1 MVGAVCWTSAATAV
15 VAAMPGS
22 VAAGQLPA
30 ACCQFNHCAT
40 ISLAAGGV
48 LVGEPQEDREWWVL
62 VVLPCAAGQWTTCA
76 GTTQQAV
83 EGSGSCIHMC
93 WQFPRVS
100 TWQSCRPPL
109 NRLSALPNAGGAT
122 AGLQLMKRVASAGM
136 LLAPFP
142 LGKRPCLEYMH
153 LAAAAHHDQ
162 LLHHPP
168 GPLHPGSFPAA
179 GGGTAGA
186 GPNGGPYFATPEI
199 VPVPLLAGGG
209 SGHLPPLRRE
219 GAAAGTPMFEE
230 LPQHNGNAT
239 VHGSG
244 GYMQQLAGNSEV
256 ELFGE
261 LFPGGGDAGTAAGRG
276 SQSPRDQLPG
286 RRDGSGVLPPLAGG
300 PAANGG
306 GFYQPQSPHDRREGS
321 AENKEVGGR
330 ARG

>member
-1 MVGAVCWTSAATAV
+1 MWLQATCL
-15 VAAMPGS
+15 
-22 VAAGQLPA
+22 LPA
-30 ACCQFNHCAT
+30 ANLTTVLQFPLLKVVSWWENRKKTENGGCWLCCH
-40 ISLAAGGV
+40 
-48 LVGEPQEDREWWVL
+48 
-62 VVLPCAAGQWTTCA
+62 VLPGNGPPLL

-83 EGSGSCIHMC
+83 EGSASCIHRC
-93 WQFPRVS
+93 CRFPRVS
-100 TWQSCRPPL
+100 TWRSCGPPL
-109 NRLSALPNAGGAT
+109 NRRSALPNAGGAT

-179 GGGTAGA
+179 GGGTA
-186 GPNGGPYFATPEI
+186 NGGPYFATPEI

-219 GAAAGTPMFEE
+219 GAVAGAPMFEE
-230 LPQHNGNAT
+230 LPQYNGNAT

-261 LFPGGGDAGTAAGRG
+261 LFPGGGDAGAAAGRG

-330 ARG
+330 AGG